1 MLSENK
7 KIITQRA
14 KNMTMWDNNSYSPFL
29 LGKSRLDPLF
39 PSKEHELYYS
49 ETVI

>member
-14 KNMTMWDNNSYSPFL
+14 KNMIMWDNNSYFPFL